1 MPTGIAAGTI
11 SKAVTSTSSGQPLSD
26 GWNLIGNPYQS
37 PLNFVSLRSGNSTL
51 VAAYAY
57 YWVSNG
63 TYSGTYGSYNA
74 LTGISANGGTQF
86 VAPHQGFMVRANS
99 NGNVSFNNSM
109 TGNTTAYAFLKSDGP
124 SPDMPILRLS
134 VKENGMISDE
144 VVVASLEEA
153 AENVSNDPYDTD
165 KFFNNEDAK
174 PEVYLTESQNSGN
187 KLAVST
193 LPEIT
198 DNTVVPIGVSH
209 IGVFNT
215 VVTEMANIPSGIK
228 VYLEDK
234 KLNQFIELNLGNAV
248 SLTKTEGEAS
258 EGRYFLRFG
267 NESGSVSA
275 EDASMIGYSYVD
287 NGQIQIKLIDAGIN
301 PSTAKMMD
309 ISGKLIGTFPLYNNN
324 GINTISN
331 INLAPGIYLIDV
343 KTDKGSFVNKV
354 VFSTN

>member
-1 MPTGIAAGTI
+1 
-11 SKAVTSTSSGQPLSD
+11 
-26 GWNLIGNPYQS
+26 
-37 PLNFVSLRSGNSTL
+37 
-51 VAAYAY
+51 
-57 YWVSNG
+57 
-63 TYSGTYGSYNA
+63 
-74 LTGISANGGTQF
+74 
-86 VAPHQGFMVRANS
+86 
-99 NGNVSFNNSM
+99 
-109 TGNTTAYAFLKSDGP
+109 
-124 SPDMPILRLS
+124 
-134 VKENGMISDE
+134 
-144 VVVASLEEA
+144 
-153 AENVSNDPYDTD
+153 
-165 KFFNNEDAK
+165 
-174 PEVYLTESQNSGN
+174 VYLIPLLQ
-187 KLAVST
+187 KWLIFHQVSKFIWKT
-193 LPEIT
+193 
-198 DNTVVPIGVSH
+198 
-209 IGVFNT
+209 
-215 VVTEMANIPSGIK
+215 
-228 VYLEDK
+228 K